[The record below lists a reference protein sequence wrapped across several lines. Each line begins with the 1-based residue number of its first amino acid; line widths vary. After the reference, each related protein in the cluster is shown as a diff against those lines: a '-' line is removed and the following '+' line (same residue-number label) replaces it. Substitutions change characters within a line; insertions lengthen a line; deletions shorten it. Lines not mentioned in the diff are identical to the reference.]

1 MVSATTS
8 CGCFA
13 KTLARFAALIA
24 ERKRSA
30 QIRKFRSCETGVFI
44 LHPVHGSTYPPNFC
58 SKARNI
64 CLLFNKG
71 NLAWAAIGRRLNAY
85 EALPALVGS
94 PMGSWKVWWCE
105 SSEANQLSVEG
116 KWWIMDCPKN
126 GTDYL
131 PLYVLVFTSK
141 RYKQMVWKYRSFS
154 CTNFTDLAAKFW
166 RVPLG
171 WNPRALNFSRGFR
184 HYEYTSILDGLQVQ
198 VFGVDL
204 LNKIHKWVEAT
215 S

>member
-13 KTLARFAALIA
+13 KTLAGFAALIA
-24 ERKRSA
+24 ERKRS
-30 QIRKFRSCETGVFI
+30 FRSCETGVFI

-71 NLAWAAIGRRLNAY
+71 HLAWAAIGRRPECVWSTAGFGGVTYGVL
-85 EALPALVGS
+85 ESLVGAKAVKPINS
-94 PMGSWKVWWCE
+94 
-105 SSEANQLSVEG
+105 SVEG

-131 PLYVLVFTSK
+131 PLYVLDFTSE

-171 WNPRALNFSRGFR
+171 WNPRALNFWR
-184 HYEYTSILDGLQVQ
+184 I
-198 VFGVDL
+198 
-204 LNKIHKWVEAT
+204 
-215 S
+215 